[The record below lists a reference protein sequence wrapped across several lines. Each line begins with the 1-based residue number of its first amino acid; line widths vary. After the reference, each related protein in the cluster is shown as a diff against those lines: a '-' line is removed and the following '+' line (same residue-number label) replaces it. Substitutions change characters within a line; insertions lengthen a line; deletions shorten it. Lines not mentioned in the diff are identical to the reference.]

1 MTAVEAASK
10 VCHRGHESAF
20 GANAAPRKM
29 TPLSA
34 APRKRTRGLLR
45 AARLAL
51 GARFSFSMDG
61 VWKVFGGSV
70 NKKRFTISWVLSFG
84 LAGR

>member
-10 VCHRGHESAF
+10 ACHRGYGSAF
-20 GANAAPRKM
+20 GANAASRNM
-29 TPLSA
+29 NPLSA
-34 APRKRTRGLLR
+34 APRKRTRALLR

-51 GARFSFSMDG
+51 GARFSLSMDR
-61 VWKVFGGSV
+61 VWKVFWGPV